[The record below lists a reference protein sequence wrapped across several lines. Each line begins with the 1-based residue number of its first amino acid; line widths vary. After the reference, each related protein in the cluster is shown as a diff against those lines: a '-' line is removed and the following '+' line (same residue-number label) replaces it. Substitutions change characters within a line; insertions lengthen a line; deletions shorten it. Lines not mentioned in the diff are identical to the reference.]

1 MHWKSQLRPTQQSKL
16 PALDSSLDLE
26 SLFSDSTS
34 HPNLVRFL
42 KIASDQKQSLDQSL
56 EAALS
61 ASKRELTTLLREIDN
76 SSNAAP
82 TNTPQSQPSS
92 ELLMRAVQCAVKQHV
107 LQTELCSL
115 ALTDELAGLYNRRGF
130 LCLAERQLKLAARSG
145 RDMLLFF
152 IDIDGLKRIND
163 SFGHCEGDAAMIR
176 VAKILK
182 RTFRESDVLA
192 RLGGDEFAALAIEA
206 AGHSEDNIMAR
217 LHQHLESTRAHESRY
232 LLSLSVGVVPFTPP
246 TTSSLAELMC
256 HADRAMYRAK
266 KNKRKSTGDA
276 DAKDSPENSTAP
288 YRPQPLINV
297 SRMLALAHQRAT
309 ILASR
314 KHTSSPGT

>member
-1 MHWKSQLRPTQQSKL
+1 MHWKGQSRPTQQSKL

-26 SLFSDSTS
+26 SLLADNVS
-34 HPNLVRFL
+34 HRNLTRFL
-42 KIASDQKQSLDQSL
+42 KIVSDQKRSLDQSL

-61 ASKRELTTLLREIDN
+61 ESKRELTALLREIDT

-82 TNTPQSQPSS
+82 TSAPQSQPRS

-107 LQTELCSL
+107 LQTELGGL

-163 SFGHCEGDAAMIR
+163 SFGHSEGDAALIR

-206 AGHSEDNIMAR
+206 SGHSEDNIMAR
-217 LHQHLESTRAHESRY
+217 LDQRLESTRAHESRY
-232 LLSLSVGVVPFTPP
+232 LLSLSVGVVRFTPP

-266 KNKRKSTGDA
+266 KNKQKSTGHA
-276 DAKDSPENSTAP
+276 DAKDFSENSTVP
-288 YRPQPLINV
+288 HRHRSLINM
-297 SRMLALAHQRAT
+297 SRIPAFVHQRAT

-314 KHTSSPGT
+314 KDTSSGGR